1 MDVDARLWRSFAAL
15 ADELHYG
22 RAADRLHI
30 SVGHQLTLQLAWAA
44 DNANT
49 ALAGFLETAH
59 QIVGRPTPPV
69 LPARQGPN
77 TSSPT

>member
-1 MDVDARLWRSFAAL
+1 MTIVAASYQAL
-15 ADELHYG
+15 SLDGVRYVPV
-22 RAADRLHI
+22 
-30 SVGHQLTLQLAWAA
+30 VGHQLTLQLAWAA

-69 LPARQGPN
+69 PPARQGPN